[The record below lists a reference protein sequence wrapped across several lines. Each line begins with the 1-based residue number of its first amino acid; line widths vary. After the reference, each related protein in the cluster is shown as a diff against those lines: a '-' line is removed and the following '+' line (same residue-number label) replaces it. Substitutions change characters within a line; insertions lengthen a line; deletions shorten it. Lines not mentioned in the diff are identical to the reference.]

1 MSSCC
6 RIYPQNDLQRHEREQ
21 VLASDQFWF
30 TEICNFE
37 ENTTHLIALSLY
49 YSQTETS
56 CKGSLSK
63 CSVLKR
69 PPTGKA
75 LAFIG
80 LFNNNTRYCLP
91 ISCRCFQ
98 FLSYFKYS

>member
-1 MSSCC
+1 MSVS
-6 RIYPQNDLQRHEREQ
+6 R
-21 VLASDQFWF
+21 FW
-30 TEICNFE
+30 
-37 ENTTHLIALSLY
+37 HLISSGLLKFVILKRILLILLAALSLY